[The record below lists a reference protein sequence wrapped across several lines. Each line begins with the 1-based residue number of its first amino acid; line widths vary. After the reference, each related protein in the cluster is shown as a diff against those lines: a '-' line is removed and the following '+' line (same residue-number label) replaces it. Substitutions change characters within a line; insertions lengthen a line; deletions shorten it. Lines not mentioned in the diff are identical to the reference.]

1 MNKTL
6 KSIFAIGGIVLLTSF
21 FFTSCAVDDNEV
33 DTPPT
38 ESEQVKPDP
47 VDDVI
52 ETIIMKDAAI
62 FGNNFDEVTQKVID
76 RLKGITHHLDPVTTS
91 VIPENVE
98 LIFIDNESLLKM
110 ERPAVMAIKEAF
122 LNGTMVYLHKPN
134 DFAAMLFNI
143 AMFDDIDSFFDN
155 NAKKAVRTRAS
166 EDLRSFDL
174 LSLIHISEPT
184 RPY

>member
-143 AMFDDIDSFFDN
+143 AMFDDIDSFFDS

-166 EDLRSFDL
+166 EDL
-174 LSLIHISEPT
+174 
-184 RPY
+184 

>member
-52 ETIIMKDAAI
+52 
-62 FGNNFDEVTQKVID
+62 D
-76 RLKGITHHLDPVTTS
+76 RKS
-91 VIPENVE
+91 VV
-98 LIFIDNESLLKM
+98 
-110 ERPAVMAIKEAF
+110 
-122 LNGTMVYLHKPN
+122 
-134 DFAAMLFNI
+134 
-143 AMFDDIDSFFDN
+143 
-155 NAKKAVRTRAS
+155 
-166 EDLRSFDL
+166 
-174 LSLIHISEPT
+174 
-184 RPY
+184 